1 MRSRLPSDIVLTF
14 AVVLK
19 PLDDAFHKAYI
30 PKVVES
36 AWYDWWEAE
45 GYFKPEFTKDGK
57 KKEKGSFVIVI
68 PPPNITGK
76 LHIGHAL
83 ATSLQD
89 VLIRW

>member
-1 MRSRLPSDIVLTF
+1 M
-14 AVVLK
+14 K
-19 PLDDAFHKAYI
+19 PLDDAYHKAYI

-36 AWYDWWEAE
+36 AWYDWWEE
-45 GYFKPEFTKDGK
+45 QGYFKPEFVDGK

-68 PPPNITGK
+68 PPPNVTGA